1 MRPDHL
7 FTKDLRELL
16 EHRRRHMAETI
27 ERWPADGL
35 LSTPTADLVARLV
48 EDFGLQPLRL
58 LTDRTE
64 QLPTKEVQVD
74 VSQDQLRFIDDRS
87 RPFYLPGSSISVT
100 IPYDGDPELFTMQ
113 ASTRLLRHVNGL
125 IEGNELVITY
135 IGIDPT
141 AEQVKASIDS
151 ELSLI
156 ARNVEFVNNDVAQ
169 FSAQLPH
176 EAKTL
181 VEQRKAKLLRDRG
194 LEGALGIPVRRRPG
208 APPTPVP
215 VRRKRLGLHRTT
227 TPAQP
232 YQDEYAL
239 EQANYE
245 EILDIIQG
253 MGRMLERSP
262 RTFAKLSEEE
272 LRDHI
277 LLQLNGTFEGQAGG
291 ELFNGAGK
299 TDILVRVVDR
309 NAFIGECKFWK
320 GEKGF
325 RGAVDQLLGYLVWRD
340 TKAALVLFI
349 RQHNATAVIDK
360 AEQALRLHPNFKRA
374 GSTSA
379 DPHQR
384 RDLILHQTG
393 DPNREIALALLPVVI
408 RQPSEPAMQ
417 RTTDGHEERS

>member
-7 FTKDLRELL
+7 FTKDMREFL

-58 LTDRTE
+58 HTDRME

-74 VSQDQLRFIDDRS
+74 VRRDQLRFIEDRS
-87 RPFYLPGSSISVT
+87 LPFYLPGSSISVSV
-100 IPYDGDPELFTMQ
+100 PFDGDPELFTMQ

-125 IEGNELVITY
+125 IKGRELVITY
-135 IGIDPT
+135 LGIDPT

-156 ARNVEFVNNDVAQ
+156 VRSVGFVNNDVAQ

-176 EAKTL
+176 EARTL

-208 APPTPVP
+208 APSTPVP
-215 VRRKRLGLHRTT
+215 VRRKRLGLHRTST
-227 TPAQP
+227 SAQP

-239 EQANYE
+239 AQAHYE

-277 LLQLNGTFEGQAGG
+277 LLQLNGTFEGQGGG

-299 TDILVRVVDR
+299 TDILVRIADR
-309 NAFIGECKFWK
+309 NVFIGECKFWK

-325 RGAVDQLLGYLVWRD
+325 RDAIDQLFGYLVWRD
-340 TKAALVLFI
+340 TKASLVLFI
-349 RQHNATAVIDK
+349 RQHNATAAIDK
-360 AEQALRLHPNFKRA
+360 AEQALRAHPNCKRP
-374 GSTSA
+374 GSATR
-379 DPHQR
+379 DPQLQR
-384 RDLILHQTG
+384 NFILHQTG
-393 DPNREIALALLPVVI
+393 DPNREIHLALLPVVI
-408 RQPSEPAMQ
+408 RQPTSEQPNSSEPA
-417 RTTDGHEERS
+417 T